1 MRGMEGGDEI
11 FAGVSA
17 GLHPAFR
24 LLPVGLQRFD
34 QQSGLELFGQ
44 ESVRL
49 ALIDEQ
55 VGHAQ
60 PLIEQGARVIG
71 VPLLAVVAEVARQR
85 LFAPWALRR
94 RDDRREGR
102 HRAKA
107 VLAPQPD
114 GQRAMPAHRS
124 EEHTSE
130 LQSLMRTS
138 YAVYGLKKNKTK

>member
-1 MRGMEGGDEI
+1 MPGDMLGHEGRDEI
-11 FAGVSA
+11 IAVVIS
-17 GLHPAFR
+17 GLRPDFR
-24 LLPVGLQRFD
+24 LLPVALARFD

-44 ESVRL
+44 EIVRL

-85 LFAPWALRR
+85 LLAPRALRR

-102 HRAKA
+102 HRTKA
-107 VLAPQPD
+107 VLTPQPD
-114 GQRAMPAHRS
+114 RS

-130 LQSLMRTS
+130 LQSLMRIS
-138 YAVYGLKKNKTK
+138 YAVFCLQKTTNMN